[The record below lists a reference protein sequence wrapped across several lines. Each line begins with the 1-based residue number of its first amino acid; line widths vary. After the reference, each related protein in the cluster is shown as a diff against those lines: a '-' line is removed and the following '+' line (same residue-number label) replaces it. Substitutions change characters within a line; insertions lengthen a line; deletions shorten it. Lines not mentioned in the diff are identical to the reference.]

1 MCPLTFSIFPSLLL
15 QNDGETKSQLM
26 AELTRLEA
34 SCLYE
39 QCCRDLK
46 WSPDTKLLSGFKA
59 KNKES
64 LAALDAGISDAEEN
78 LGESEVREALL
89 KKAEF
94 LAQIGDKEGAVEAVR
109 KTNEKTVGLKYF
121 HFWNILTS

>member
-1 MCPLTFSIFPSLLL
+1 MS
-15 QNDGETKSQLM
+15 
-26 AELTRLEA
+26 ELTRLEA
-34 SCLYE
+34 GCLYE

-46 WSPDTKLLSGFKA
+46 WSPDTKLLNTFKS

-64 LAALDAGISDAEEN
+64 LATLDAGISDAEEN

-94 LAQIGDKEGAVEAVR
+94 LAQIGDKEAAVEAVR